1 MAVHKRILSFQVAS
15 GNGIKTQ
22 QLAFKNLTDSF
33 RDTMSSDIYTA
44 TGDR

>member
-1 MAVHKRILSFQVAS
+1 MAVHKRILSFRVAS
-15 GNGIKTQ
+15 GNGTETQ

-33 RDTMSSDIYTA
+33 RDTMSSDIFTA